1 MATFTNYATLSYNG
15 ITTESNVVTGELLE
29 TLSAVKTSVPEA
41 YTANGTVAYV
51 VSLVNSG
58 TAALTALTVTDDL
71 GGYTFDG
78 ATVYPLAYSDGSV
91 KYYVNGILQ
100 ATPSVTAGPPLEIS
114 GISVPAGGNAI
125 IVYEARVTG
134 YAPLGTEATV
144 TNTVTISG
152 TGLSTSVTAS
162 ETIGNSPE
170 TELNI
175 TKAISPAAVTENG
188 TLTYTFVIENTGSVA
203 ATAADNVIM
212 TDTFDPILDPL
223 SVTFNGTAW
232 TQGINYTYDAT
243 TGVFAT
249 QAGEITVP
257 AATYTQNDSGVWTV
271 QPGTATLVITGT
283 V

>member
-1 MATFTNYATLSYNG
+1 MATFTNYAKLSYNG

-29 TLSAVKTSVPEA
+29 TLSAVKTAVPEA

-58 TAALTALTVTDDL
+58 TAAFNALTVTDDL